1 MLPTSVRKYPAAYLG
16 GKKISAFLLRVK
28 EITACQAVSRKLVVQ
43 NKSSLFF
50 CYALNEARLFP

>member
-1 MLPTSVRKYPAAYLG
+1 MLPTSVPKYPAAYLE
-16 GKKISAFLLRVK
+16 GKKSPLLLRVK
-28 EITACQAVSRKLVVQ
+28 EIQADRLLSRKLVVQ

>member
-1 MLPTSVRKYPAAYLG
+1 MLPTSVPKYPAAYLE
-16 GKKISAFLLRVK
+16 GKKSPLLLRVK
-28 EITACQAVSRKLVVQ
+28 EITACQPVSRKLVVQ